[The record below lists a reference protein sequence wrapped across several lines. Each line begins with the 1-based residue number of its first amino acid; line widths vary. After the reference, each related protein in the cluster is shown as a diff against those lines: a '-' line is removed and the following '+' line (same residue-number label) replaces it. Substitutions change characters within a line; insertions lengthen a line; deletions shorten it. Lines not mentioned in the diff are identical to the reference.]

1 MDLLADTPAAPLTN
15 RVAESAIEVFDLAG
29 LWDGAPVDEV
39 DLEPFLFKGLVLR
52 ERDFRDQVKA
62 YDWQQHAGHHVALFC
77 STDAIV
83 PTWAWML
90 IGSKLEGVA
99 ASVTHGRA
107 ADVSREFYARAL
119 GRVDWQRY
127 ADGIV
132 VIKGC
137 GSAVVPTSAYVEA
150 TQRLMGVAR
159 KLMYGEPCSSVPLWR
174 KPKAA
179 PAMRTTAQVKPLKAL
194 PFAAPSGDACDP
206 ETGAC

>member
-1 MDLLADTPAAPLTN
+1 MDLLTDLPPAPVTN

-29 LWDGAPVDEV
+29 LWHDAPIDEI
-39 DLEPFLFKGLVLR
+39 DLEPFLYKGLVLR
-52 ERDFRDQVKA
+52 ERDFRDQLKA

-99 ASVTHGRA
+99 ASVTHGHRA
-107 ADVSREFYARAL
+107 DLSREFYARAL
-119 GRVDWQRY
+119 DRVDWSAY
-127 ADGIV
+127 DDAIV

-137 GSAVVPTSAYVEA
+137 GSAVVPASAYVEA
-150 TQRLMGVAR
+150 TQRLMRVAR

-174 KPKAA
+174 KPKAQ
-179 PAMRTTAQVKPLKAL
+179 PAMRTTAQVTALKPIL
-194 PFAAPSGDACDP
+194 FAADGDACDP
-206 ETGAC
+206 ATGLC

>member
-1 MDLLADTPAAPLTN
+1 MDLLTDTPPTEITN

-29 LWDGAPVDEV
+29 LWDGAQIDEI

-62 YDWQQHAGHHVALFC
+62 YDWQQHAGHHIALFC

-99 ASVTHGRA
+99 ASVTHGRR

-119 GRVDWQRY
+119 DQVDWSAY
-127 ADGIV
+127 DDAIV

-150 TQRLMGVAR
+150 TQRLMRVAR

-174 KPKAA
+174 KPKAKT
-179 PAMRTTAQVKPLKAL
+179 AMRTTAQVAPLKPL
-194 PFAAPSGDACDP
+194 PFATSGDACDP
-206 ETGAC
+206 VTGLC

>member
-1 MDLLADTPAAPLTN
+1 MDLLTDTPPTEITN

-29 LWDGAPVDEV
+29 LWDGAQIDEI

-52 ERDFRDQVKA
+52 ERDFREHVKA
-62 YDWQQHAGHHVALFC
+62 YDWQQHAGHHIALFC

-99 ASVTHGRA
+99 ASVTHGRR

-119 GRVDWQRY
+119 DQVDWSAY
-127 ADGIV
+127 DDAIV

-137 GSAVVPTSAYVEA
+137 GSAVVPTSAYVKA
-150 TQRLMGVAR
+150 TQQLMRVAR

-174 KPKAA
+174 KPKAK
-179 PAMRTTAQVKPLKAL
+179 PAMRTTAQVAPLKPL
-194 PFAAPSGDACDP
+194 PFAASGDACDP
-206 ETGAC
+206 VTGLC